1 MGRRI
6 PTSEIHLIH
15 PVISFSL
22 LAAGMAAA
30 IAIISGLCGVR
41 CRRKSSSSST
51 PPTSK
56 SNKKEPFA
64 PPSTTT
70 IMTPPSS
77 SSSQTV
83 ESHKNEVREKDDIIH
98 QLPLPPSK
106 MIKRATRTYS
116 FKGMTKS
123 TSDRNIAASLS
134 MKVTRSFSMARSS
147 WEHNKEE
154 SKNNVNHGG
163 KKAGKLKMDHQ
174 DSIWMKTIILGEKC
188 KVPDEEEEAVIYEGK
203 GKKISAYHPRTA
215 SSLSISRQC
224 SFIDQEAIYS
234 IKST

>member
-1 MGRRI
+1 M
-6 PTSEIHLIH
+6 
-15 PVISFSL
+15 
-22 LAAGMAAA
+22 AGA

-41 CRRKSSSSST
+41 CRRKSSSST

-56 SNKKEPFA
+56 SNKKEPFP

-70 IMTPPSS
+70 IMTTPSSS

-83 ESHKNEVREKDDIIH
+83 ESHKNEVREKDDN

-106 MIKRATRTYS
+106 VVKRAMRTYS

-123 TSDRNIAASLS
+123 TSDRNIATSLS
-134 MKVTRSFSMARSS
+134 MKVTRSLSMARSS
-147 WEHNKEE
+147 REHNKEE
-154 SKNNVNHGG
+154 SKNNIHGG

-224 SFIDQEAIYS
+224 SFIDQEAIIS
-234 IKST
+234 IKT